1 MIQIGQIILFKVS
14 SNPMTQSQMFFR
26 NLPVAALKFKASALI
41 SKSAYSCQS
50 FDRITFFNRM
60 I

>member
-26 NLPVAALKFKASALI
+26 NLPVAALTVPIFPLYKVIENLYYFSVILSTA
-41 SKSAYSCQS
+41 
-50 FDRITFFNRM
+50 
-60 I
+60 